1 MNWLLIIV
9 VGILL
14 VGVLVGFVRGAVR
27 IAVSLVATLFTIA
40 VVFVATPYVS
50 KAVISLTP
58 VDEMLEKQCIH
69 TVTKLISGGQTAE
82 GLTEEQVRAVL
93 AGAGVTEEQLA
104 TAGITVQD
112 IVDGKVSGED
122 LAKYGISPGILEGHT
137 QEKATQLLTEY
148 GENVIEEQ
156 EQKSILQVFLG
167 QFADLLVI
175 ILIIAAVISMFSGNI
190 ESTIVILT
198 VIFINAILGTVQYVN
213 AVKSVDSLK
222 ELSAPKAK
230 VLRDG
235 VKVEVASKEIVPG
248 DILLLEAGDMVA
260 ADGRIIENYSLQVN
274 ESALTGESTNVEK
287 NDRDIDENVALG
299 DRTNMVFSGSLVTYG
314 RAKVIVT
321 ATGMKTEMGKIAV
334 LMNNAKNK
342 KQI

>member
-27 IAVSLVATLFTIA
+27 IAVSLVAMLFTIA

-122 LAKYGISPGILEGHT
+122 LAKYGISAGILEGHT
-137 QEKATQLLTEY
+137 QEKAAEILNDAEIPRQAQIAAIEGSDIPDVFKELLLSNNNSEVYRALGATTFMEY
-148 GENVIEEQ
+148 ISKYFAKLVIDII
-156 EQKSILQVFLG
+156 SFLG
-167 QFADLLVI
+167 TF
-175 ILIIAAVISMFSGNI
+175 
-190 ESTIVILT
+190 
-198 VIFINAILGTVQYVN
+198 
-213 AVKSVDSLK
+213 
-222 ELSAPKAK
+222 
-230 VLRDG
+230 
-235 VKVEVASKEIVPG
+235 
-248 DILLLEAGDMVA
+248 
-260 ADGRIIENYSLQVN
+260 
-274 ESALTGESTNVEK
+274 
-287 NDRDIDENVALG
+287 
-299 DRTNMVFSGSLVTYG
+299 
-314 RAKVIVT
+314 VIVT
-321 ATGMKTEMGKIAV
+321 IVVRAIVFALDFVTELPVLGILNRLAGMFVGASISLIIVGFIFVGITLLYTTEIGKTLMGMIREDEFLTLLYEHNYIMKLITV
-334 LMNNAKNK
+334 FR
-342 KQI
+342 

>member
-122 LAKYGISPGILEGHT
+122 LAKYGISAGILEGHT
-137 QEKATQLLTEY
+137 QEKAAEILNDAEIPRQAQIAAIEGSDIPDVFKELLLSNNNSEVYRALGATTFMEY
-148 GENVIEEQ
+148 ISKYFAKLVIDII
-156 EQKSILQVFLG
+156 SFLG
-167 QFADLLVI
+167 TF
-175 ILIIAAVISMFSGNI
+175 
-190 ESTIVILT
+190 
-198 VIFINAILGTVQYVN
+198 
-213 AVKSVDSLK
+213 
-222 ELSAPKAK
+222 
-230 VLRDG
+230 
-235 VKVEVASKEIVPG
+235 
-248 DILLLEAGDMVA
+248 
-260 ADGRIIENYSLQVN
+260 
-274 ESALTGESTNVEK
+274 
-287 NDRDIDENVALG
+287 
-299 DRTNMVFSGSLVTYG
+299 
-314 RAKVIVT
+314 VIVT
-321 ATGMKTEMGKIAV
+321 IVVRAIVFALDFVTELPVLGILNRLSGMLVGASISLIIVGFIFVGITLLYTTEIGKTLMGMIREDEFLTLLYEHNYIMKLITV
-334 LMNNAKNK
+334 FR
-342 KQI
+342 

>member
-122 LAKYGISPGILEGHT
+122 LAKYGISAGILEGHT
-137 QEKATQLLTEY
+137 QEKAAEILNDAEIPRQAQIAAIEGSDIPDVFKELLLSNNNSEVYRALGATTFMEY
-148 GENVIEEQ
+148 ISKYFAKLVIDII
-156 EQKSILQVFLG
+156 SFLG
-167 QFADLLVI
+167 TF
-175 ILIIAAVISMFSGNI
+175 
-190 ESTIVILT
+190 
-198 VIFINAILGTVQYVN
+198 
-213 AVKSVDSLK
+213 
-222 ELSAPKAK
+222 
-230 VLRDG
+230 
-235 VKVEVASKEIVPG
+235 
-248 DILLLEAGDMVA
+248 
-260 ADGRIIENYSLQVN
+260 
-274 ESALTGESTNVEK
+274 
-287 NDRDIDENVALG
+287 
-299 DRTNMVFSGSLVTYG
+299 
-314 RAKVIVT
+314 VIVT
-321 ATGMKTEMGKIAV
+321 IVVRAIVFALDFVTELPV
-334 LMNNAKNK
+334 LGILNRLA
-342 KQI
+342 ISSLIL

>member
-122 LAKYGISPGILEGHT
+122 LAKYGISAGILEGHT
-137 QEKATQLLTEY
+137 QEKAAEILNDAEIPRQAQIAAIEGSDIPDVFKELLLSNNNSEVYRALGATTFMEY
-148 GENVIEEQ
+148 ISKYFAKLVIDII
-156 EQKSILQVFLG
+156 SFLG
-167 QFADLLVI
+167 TF
-175 ILIIAAVISMFSGNI
+175 
-190 ESTIVILT
+190 
-198 VIFINAILGTVQYVN
+198 
-213 AVKSVDSLK
+213 
-222 ELSAPKAK
+222 
-230 VLRDG
+230 
-235 VKVEVASKEIVPG
+235 
-248 DILLLEAGDMVA
+248 
-260 ADGRIIENYSLQVN
+260 
-274 ESALTGESTNVEK
+274 
-287 NDRDIDENVALG
+287 
-299 DRTNMVFSGSLVTYG
+299 
-314 RAKVIVT
+314 VIVT
-321 ATGMKTEMGKIAV
+321 IVVRAIVFALDFVTELPVLGILNRLTGMLVGASISLIIVGFIFVGITLLYTTEIGKTLMGMIREDEFLTLLYEHNYIMKLITV
-334 LMNNAKNK
+334 FR
-342 KQI
+342 

>member
-69 TVTKLISGGQTAE
+69 TVTKLIFGGQTAE

-122 LAKYGISPGILEGHT
+122 LAKYGISAGILEGHT
-137 QEKATQLLTEY
+137 QEKAAEILNDAEIPRQAQIAAIEGSDIPDVFKELLLSNNNSEVYRALGATTFMEY
-148 GENVIEEQ
+148 ISKYFAKLVIDII
-156 EQKSILQVFLG
+156 SFLG
-167 QFADLLVI
+167 TF
-175 ILIIAAVISMFSGNI
+175 
-190 ESTIVILT
+190 
-198 VIFINAILGTVQYVN
+198 
-213 AVKSVDSLK
+213 
-222 ELSAPKAK
+222 
-230 VLRDG
+230 
-235 VKVEVASKEIVPG
+235 
-248 DILLLEAGDMVA
+248 
-260 ADGRIIENYSLQVN
+260 
-274 ESALTGESTNVEK
+274 
-287 NDRDIDENVALG
+287 
-299 DRTNMVFSGSLVTYG
+299 
-314 RAKVIVT
+314 VIVT
-321 ATGMKTEMGKIAV
+321 IVVRAIVFALDFVTELPVLGILNRLAGMLVGASISLIIVGFIFVGITLLYTTEIGKTLMGMIREDEFLTLLYEHNYIMKLITV
-334 LMNNAKNK
+334 FR
-342 KQI
+342 